1 MSDNFYINVISIV
14 LIQSFLLFL
23 YNLIIN
29 KKKKENDTLDEKLQ
43 TVLAILKS
51 SKHDKIMSLSKIK
64 EIELQ
69 SKDIYVFA
77 KSMFRDVRN
86 DGQFANTSNNVGT
99 FYKTVHKNLSDESM
113 RYTYFLKKDSHWKH
127 FVHSFRISYSKIE
140 GLDNKVSFCMV
151 PAQKYFFY
159 DEVYLYKFEN
169 EYRAFEY
176 LPSISDEKE
185 EFLYY
190 LELGEKQ
197 VKRLEIIKDELIKIY
212 PQNKLS
218 DLL

>member
-1 MSDNFYINVISIV
+1 MSDNFYINVIGIV
-14 LIQSFLLFL
+14 LIQSFLLFI
-23 YNLIIN
+23 YNLIVN
-29 KKKKENDTLDEKLQ
+29 KNKKENDTLDEKLQ
-43 TVLAILKS
+43 TLQAILKS
-51 SKHDKIMSLSKIK
+51 SKHDKIMSLNKIK

-99 FYKTVHKNLSDESM
+99 FYNTVHQNLSNEKM
-113 RYTYFLKKDSHWKH
+113 RYTYFLKQDSHWKH
-127 FVHSFRISYSKIE
+127 FIHSFKNSYSGVAGINE
-140 GLDNKVSFCMV
+140 KVSFCMI

-176 LPSISDEKE
+176 LPSISDEKVE
-185 EFLYY
+185 LLYY

-197 VKRLEIIKDELIKIY
+197 VRRLKTIKDELIKIY
-212 PQNKLS
+212 PRNKLS
-218 DLL
+218 DLI

>member
-1 MSDNFYINVISIV
+1 MSDNFYINIIAIV
-14 LIQSFLLFL
+14 LLQSFLLFI
-23 YNLIIN
+23 YNLVVN
-29 KKKKENDTLDEKLQ
+29 RKKKENDVLDEKLQ
-43 TVLAILKS
+43 TVEAILKS

-99 FYKTVHKNLSDESM
+99 FYKTVHKNLSDKSM
-113 RYTYFLKKDSHWKH
+113 RYTYFLKQDSHWKH
-127 FVHSFRISYSKIE
+127 FIHSFKESYMDINE
-140 GLDNKVSFCMV
+140 LDNKVSFCMI
-151 PAQKYFFY
+151 PAEKYFFY

-185 EFLYY
+185 ELLYY

-197 VKRLEIIKDELIKIY
+197 VKRLEVIKDELIKIY
-212 PQNKLS
+212 SCRKLS
-218 DLL
+218 DLI